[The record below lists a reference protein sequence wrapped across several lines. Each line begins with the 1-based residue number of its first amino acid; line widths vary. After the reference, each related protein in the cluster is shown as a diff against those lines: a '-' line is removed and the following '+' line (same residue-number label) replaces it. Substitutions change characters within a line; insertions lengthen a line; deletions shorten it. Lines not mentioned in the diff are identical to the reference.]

1 MYASSNSIAKGTR
14 RCRQT
19 LISFFPDDL
28 ASLLTA
34 SAVSS
39 LSFLPYPSMLLQH
52 GASAWNI
59 GATATTPA
67 AAVGQD
73 PLTQSGSLADM
84 GTSRGVLQ
92 PCGNYLAQP
101 AGGVIL
107 HSGLQ
112 RRDML
117 QVVLSGY
124 GSIAAAAGGEAS
136 ALRLGPLIAKV
147 AAGFLQAMVGGREN
161 IGSCLVY
168 YHL

>member
-1 MYASSNSIAKGTR
+1 MYASSNSVAKGTR
-14 RCRQT
+14 LCRQT

-34 SAVSS
+34 SAFSP
-39 LSFLPYPSMLLQH
+39 LAFLPYPSTLLQH
-52 GASAWNI
+52 GAAAWNTP
-59 GATATTPA
+59 ATATAPA

-73 PLTQSGSLADM
+73 PLTQSGSAADI

-92 PCGNYLAQP
+92 PCGNYVAQP

-124 GSIAAAAGGEAS
+124 GSIAAAAGREAS

-147 AAGFLQAMVGGREN
+147 AAGFLQAMVGSEEKLLGT
-161 IGSCLVY
+161 
-168 YHL
+168 